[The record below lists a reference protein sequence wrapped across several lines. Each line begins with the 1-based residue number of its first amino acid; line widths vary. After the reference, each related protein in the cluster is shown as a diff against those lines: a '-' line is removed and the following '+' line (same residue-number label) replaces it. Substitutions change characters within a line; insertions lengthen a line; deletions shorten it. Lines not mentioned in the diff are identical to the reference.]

1 MLDHVPDPANAT
13 PYTFWCE
20 RATYASEDLDEPD
33 CFVRY
38 SVATPELAIQR
49 IRDEAQA
56 LIDALPEGALRP
68 SLGWAEGVGRVRALG
83 ALYGGRT
90 CGFSLRHGEG
100 WSEWVVQPHLAAA
113 ADAEASA
120 AVLTAESA
128 PCGVCVLCRRE
139 GR

>member
-1 MLDHVPDPANAT
+1 MLDHVPDPANSS
-13 PYTFWCE
+13 PYAFWCE

-38 SVATPELAIQR
+38 SVGTPELAIQR
-49 IRDEAQA
+49 IRDEARA
-56 LIDALPEGALRP
+56 LLDGLPEGTPRP

-100 WSEWVVQPHLAAA
+100 WSEWVVQPHLAVGAG
-113 ADAEASA
+113 AEASA
-120 AVLTAESA
+120 AVPAAEDA